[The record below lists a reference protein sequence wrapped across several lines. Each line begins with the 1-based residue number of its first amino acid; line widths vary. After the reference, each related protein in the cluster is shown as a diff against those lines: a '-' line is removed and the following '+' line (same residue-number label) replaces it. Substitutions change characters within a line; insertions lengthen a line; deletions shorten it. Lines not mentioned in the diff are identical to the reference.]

1 MAYDC
6 EFIFCQGALAKGHLL
21 DHLQNESA
29 ILFAGFAQHTA
40 KLVQIPGIFA

>member
-21 DHLQNESA
+21 SRLQQE
-29 ILFAGFAQHTA
+29 FAVFR
-40 KLVQIPGIFA
+40 KN